1 MSLVHYRTGLPPCLT
16 TNASNTTIGA
26 VLEQFNQGRWSPL
39 EFFFH
44 KLTDSASR
52 YATFNRELL
61 ACFSPIE
68 KFCHL
73 LHGVH
78 FSLQLDHKPV
88 VQALTKKSES
98 LNGHQVWQ
106 LAYIMEFDVQPFYL
120 ASQDN
125 TVANALSWAPVSLL
139 PSPAINTP

>member
-1 MSLVHYRTGLPPCLT
+1 MVESSVKILSKNKLILGLTVKTVPLVL
-16 TNASNTTIGA
+16 
-26 VLEQFNQGRWSPL
+26 
-39 EFFFH
+39 FFSI
-44 KLTDSASR
+44 K
-52 YATFNRELL
+52 
-61 ACFSPIE
+61 

-73 LHGVH
+73 LHGVD
-78 FSLQLDHKPV
+78 FSLQLGHEPV
-88 VQALTKKSES
+88 VQALTKKSQS

-106 LAYIMEFDVQPFYL
+106 LAYIMEFDVEPFYL